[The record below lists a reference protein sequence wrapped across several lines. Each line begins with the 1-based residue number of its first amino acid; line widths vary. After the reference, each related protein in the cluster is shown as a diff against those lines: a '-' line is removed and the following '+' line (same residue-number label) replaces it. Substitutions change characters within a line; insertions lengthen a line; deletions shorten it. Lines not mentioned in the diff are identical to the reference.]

1 MYRFYRHVEWLV
13 GTFQGRAE
21 NSNRSLLNLR
31 VKYLLKDIGREQW
44 KFEIQK
50 IDKQNKKNIMYE
62 NIWRLVV
69 TVLQSTFEKFAV
81 YTREQRNQQEYTR
94 LIGECIKFKKYANN
108 SFINVSNTFGSQ
120 TCPGISKEWRE
131 LANLKAYIKKN
142 PDNI

>member
-1 MYRFYRHVEWLV
+1 VEWLI

-21 NSNRSLLNLR
+21 NSNGSLLQLR

-50 IDKQNKKNIMYE
+50 VDKQNKKNIMYE
-62 NIWRLVV
+62 NIWRLVF

-81 YTREQRNQQEYTR
+81 YTREQKNPQNYKE
-94 LIGECIKFKKYANN
+94 LIDECIKFKKYANN

-120 TCPGISKEWRE
+120 TCPGISKEWRD
-131 LANLKAYIKKN
+131 LNNLKSYIRKKH
-142 PDNI
+142 DNI